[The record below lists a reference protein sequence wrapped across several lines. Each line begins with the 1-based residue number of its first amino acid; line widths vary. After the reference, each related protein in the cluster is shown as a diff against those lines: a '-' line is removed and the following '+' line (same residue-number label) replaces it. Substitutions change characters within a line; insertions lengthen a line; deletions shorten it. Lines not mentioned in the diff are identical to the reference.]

1 MIYDYITY
9 RKTLNIRVHSYN
21 WWNFFAVSTIFFFI
35 DLFVGLCTVGVRG
48 TVYAI
53 SSEVR
58 PSSAS
63 LSALSL
69 SLSYS
74 PSHSHSL
81 FCLTHSIDSLKHYTE
96 RKKKKKFLEK
106 FPEFSFR

>member
-69 SLSYS
+69 SLS
-74 PSHSHSL
+74 PTL
-81 FCLTHSIDSLKHYTE
+81 PFTLTLTLSFVLHTVLILSNTILKG
-96 RKKKKKFLEK
+96 KKKKK
-106 FPEFSFR
+106 S

>member
-63 LSALSL
+63 LSALCSLSLLLSL
-69 SLSYS
+69 SLSL
-74 PSHSHSL
+74 SL
-81 FCLTHSIDSLKHYTE
+81 LSYTQY
-96 RKKKKKFLEK
+96 
-106 FPEFSFR
+106 